1 MSEPSGPEPVPP
13 QEPADLPA
21 PMPPPSSYGAQFG
34 VAPMPLNNNLG
45 WAIASLLICW
55 PFGIPS
61 LIKALQVSSLWYQGQ
76 HPQAQAAADE
86 AKKWGKIGVIVG
98 ACGYG
103 AMVLLMVLYFVFIF
117 VIIGASVTAVT
128 QQ

>member
-1 MSEPSGPEPVPP
+1 MSEQPEQDQQPQQDQPPQQAPPPVPVP
-13 QEPADLPA
+13 GYA
-21 PMPPPSSYGAQFG
+21 AQFG

-76 HPQAQAAADE
+76 HTQAQVAADE

-98 ACGYG
+98 ACCYG
-103 AMVLLMVLYFVFIF
+103 ALVLFLLLYFVLVF
-117 VIIGASVTAVT
+117 VLIGASISTIR
-128 QQ
+128 

>member
-1 MSEPSGPEPVPP
+1 MSEQPEPDQAPQQGHPPVPVP
-13 QEPADLPA
+13 VHP
-21 PMPPPSSYGAQFG
+21 YGAQFG

-76 HPQAQAAADE
+76 ADRAQLAADE

-98 ACGYG
+98 ACAYG
-103 AMVLLMVLYFVFIF
+103 AMVLLFVAYFVFLF
-117 VIIGASVTAVT
+117 AIIGAGISATVR
-128 QQ
+128 